1 MPDKF
6 QVLRQVGLSAV
17 TLLEQQIVAQVQTQV
32 LSPVVLQM
40 GLPVELVP
48 EPVSTL
54 QHVGLSA
61 LQLPEQLAGR
71 PEHA

>member
-1 MPDKF
+1 VPEKF
-6 QVLRQVGLSAV
+6 PVLRQVGLSAV

-40 GLPVELVP
+40 GLPVELVLASVP
-48 EPVSTL
+48 
-54 QHVGLSA
+54 A
-61 LQLPEQLAGR
+61 QLAGW